1 MREFLEPSK
10 YIDWKS
16 DAIIN
21 MASEL
26 SKNKST
32 EEEIVNSCFEFVR
45 DQIKHSL
52 DYKLNPVTCKASDV
66 LKEKTGFCFAKSHL
80 LAALLRANNI
90 PTALMYQ
97 RIAFGENKAS
107 FYWHG
112 LNALFLRK
120 HGWYRLDP
128 RGLKEGLNSIF
139 SPPHENL
146 PFTPTHEGEFILEQH
161 WAKPSIE
168 ITSLLES
175 SQSYL
180 SVIENLP
187 KVNL

>member
-1 MREFLEPSK
+1 MHEFLESSK

-16 DAIIN
+16 DAIISL
-21 MASEL
+21 AAKLSEN
-26 SKNKST
+26 KNT

-45 DQIKHSL
+45 DEIKHSL

-66 LKEKTGFCFAKSHL
+66 LREKTGFCFAKSHL

-90 PTALMYQ
+90 PTALVYQ
-97 RIAFGENKAS
+97 KIAFGENKAS

-112 LNALFLRK
+112 LNAVFLRN
-120 HGWYRLDP
+120 HGWYRIDP
-128 RGLKEGLNSIF
+128 RGFKEGHDSTF
-139 SPPHENL
+139 SPPNEGL
-146 PFTPTHEGEFILEQH
+146 PFIPVYEGELILEKY
-161 WAKPSIE
+161 WSEPSLE

-175 SQSYL
+175 SKSYL
-180 SVIENLP
+180 SVMENLP